1 MSGSTSTAN
10 STTSTSTTAST
21 GNTILPPPRLTG
33 NPQADAIAMQRW
45 LNLLYD
51 QMIVVSNV
59 IGQITTDETKIT
71 TLQGNVTTLQAEVAK
86 LNTFAGITS

>member
-1 MSGSTSTAN
+1 
-10 STTSTSTTAST
+10 
-21 GNTILPPPRLTG
+21 
-33 NPQADAIAMQRW
+33 MQRW